1 MVAYGG
7 VHDGHT
13 NRDLVDKAEQEGH
26 QKRYPDREG
35 LLRLCCPDG
44 EGEQQ
49 DVDDD
54 AENEAAAVAD
64 GGTHLDGCLDRDNK
78 F

>member
-7 VHDGHT
+7 VHSGHT
-13 NRDLVDKAEQEGH
+13 DGDLVDKTEQEGN
-26 QKRYPDREG
+26 QKRYPDHEG

-49 DVDDD
+49 DIDDD

-64 GGTHLDGCLDRDNK
+64 GGTHLDGCLGGDDK